1 LYIPRL
7 AVIETAKGQHILWNY
22 WSTHANSFRSFVEFE
37 TAADLKTAV
46 EKLDGREFK
55 GVRVTCVADV
65 CVVLLHPFISTNL
78 A

>member
-1 LYIPRL
+1 MI
-7 AVIETAKGQHILWNY
+7 TNK
-22 WSTHANSFRSFVEFE
+22 FRSFVEFE

-65 CVVLLHPFISTNL
+65 WIRLLN
-78 A
+78 